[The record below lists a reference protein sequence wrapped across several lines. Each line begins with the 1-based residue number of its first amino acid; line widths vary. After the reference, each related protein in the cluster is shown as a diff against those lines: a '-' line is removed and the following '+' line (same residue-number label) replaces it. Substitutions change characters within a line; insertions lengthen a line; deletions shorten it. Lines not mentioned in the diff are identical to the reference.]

1 MRSRE
6 LDTCVDGEVVVQE
19 TRVQA
24 NIPTEAVH
32 LIRLEDTLLMVE
44 ARRDTIGELAS
55 STTHA
60 DVIVTSVGQLID
72 LTLPVGAGRAK
83 ITDRGGRDT
92 LDKCSVFV
100 SREDVH
106 VASGL

>member
-1 MRSRE
+1 M
-6 LDTCVDGEVVVQE
+6 VVQE

-55 STTHA
+55 SATHA

-72 LTLPVGAGRAK
+72 LTLPVGAGRAELA
-83 ITDRGGRDT
+83 DGGGRDT
-92 LDKCSVFV
+92 LDEGSVVV
-100 SREDVH
+100 SREDIH